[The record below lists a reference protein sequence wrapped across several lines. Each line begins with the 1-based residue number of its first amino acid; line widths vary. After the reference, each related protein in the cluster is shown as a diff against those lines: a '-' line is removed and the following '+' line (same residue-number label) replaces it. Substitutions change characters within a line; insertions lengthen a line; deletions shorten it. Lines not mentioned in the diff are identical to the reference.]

1 MSESLKN
8 LPFIIE
14 NGQKK
19 YLINVDKVDGKDANE
34 IGITVQREGTEVGYQ
49 ATLNF
54 IQGDNIVLTI
64 TNDTTN
70 NRINIKIDST
80 GSGNGGS
87 QETCKM
93 RIEVFAI
100 DNVLLEIPQTEI
112 YEKET

>member
-1 MSESLKN
+1 MLESLKN

-34 IGITVQREGTEVGYQ
+34 IGITVQKEGTEVGYQ

-64 TNDTTN
+64 TNDIAN

-80 GSGNGGS
+80 GGNEGS
-87 QETCKM
+87 STEGCKM
-93 RIEVFAI
+93 RVEVFKV
-100 DNVLLEIPQTEI
+100 DNVILESPQTEV
-112 YEKET
+112 YEKE